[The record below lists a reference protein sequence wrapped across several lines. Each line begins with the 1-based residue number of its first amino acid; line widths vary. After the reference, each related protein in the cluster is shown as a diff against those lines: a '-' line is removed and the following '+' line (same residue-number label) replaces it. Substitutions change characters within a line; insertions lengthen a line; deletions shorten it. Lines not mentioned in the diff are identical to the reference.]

1 MATRHLLKPLVRAG
15 APALC
20 LALIIAFA
28 GVAVAQNIPEPDP
41 DLHQTFSG
49 EVVYKA
55 TAGTAYGVVA
65 VFNQDEKYA
74 KEFRFKKAAYD
85 ELKIKEGDEVEVT
98 WVGPRN
104 DRTTRN
110 DLKIKKKRSGARS
123 D

>member
-1 MATRHLLKPLVRAG
+1 MAGRNLLKPVLRAG

-20 LALIIAFA
+20 LALLIAFA
-28 GVAVAQNIPEPDP
+28 GVAQAQNIPEPDP
-41 DLHQTFSG
+41 DLHQTFTG

-65 VFNQDEKYA
+65 VFNQDERYA
-74 KEFRFKKAAYD
+74 KEFKFKRAAYD

-98 WVGPRN
+98 WVGPRK
-104 DRTTRN
+104 DRSTRN
-110 DLKIKKKRSGARS
+110 ELKIKKKSRAKK